1 MPSFSTLEGLVV
13 KLNSSE
19 EAKAQL
25 SGVTKT
31 IQFVVDQE
39 RFFLDVSGSGAELKK
54 GAAANP
60 SVTLTAGDS
69 VLDDI
74 LNGRMNG
81 IQAFITGRLAIAGD
95 IMLAQKLVSV
105 LDRSR

>member
-1 MPSFSTLEGLVV
+1 MPSFSTLEGLVR

-19 EAKAQL
+19 AARTQL
-25 SGVTKT
+25 SGAAKT

-39 RFFLDVSGSGAELKK
+39 RFFLDVSGGNAELKK
-54 GAAANP
+54 GTAANP
-60 SVTLTAGDS
+60 DVTLTAGDA

-74 LNGRMNG
+74 LNGRLNG
-81 IQAFITGRLAIAGD
+81 IQAFVTGKLAIAGD

-105 LDRSR
+105 LEKSR